1 MKKLLIFIESSKPTI
16 TLPMRKII
24 TLFLLLTTVSFY
36 GQYWVPQTSGVTA
49 NLNDVYGINGDLVVV
64 VGNAGVIL
72 KTIDG
77 GEHWIVKPSGTTA
90 NLMKVQFVNATVG
103 YAVGENGTLL
113 KTVDGGES
121 WTSIATGITTSLS
134 GLTCLN
140 ANSFYISGA
149 DGVIKGTND
158 GGATFTDCSYLGDHN
173 FSTIQFLNAQVGYA
187 SSYNLYQQGDSTFI
201 KTTDGGLTWTLLPT
215 AATTFYFLTETI
227 GFIKNGTVYKTIDG
241 GLTSTFAGESMGNF
255 TDLYSMNENEVWSIE
270 DSFTLCDCDT
280 FCIMRNNVTDPES
293 PVVADNCYLST
304 AGHTP
309 FEAITFA
316 DATHGYV
323 VGDFGVILKNTT
335 GTMEH
340 LSTETFSRPDPITIT
355 PNPASGFI
363 SIENKSQSS
372 LESVHVMDLNGRTIL
387 VDLSG
392 ASRLDIGSLSNGI
405 YLVQLYYAGGTFT
418 EKLIKE

>member
-1 MKKLLIFIESSKPTI
+1 MKKI
-16 TLPMRKII
+16 T
-24 TLFLLLTTVSFY
+24 TLFLLLASISFY

-49 NLNDVYGINGDLVVV
+49 NLNDVYGLTADVVFI
-64 VGNAGVIL
+64 VGNAGAIL
-72 KTIDG
+72 KTVDG
-77 GEHWIVKPSGTTA
+77 GDHWIVKPSGTAA
-90 NLMKVQFVNATVG
+90 NLMKVQFVNSTVG
-103 YAVGENGTLL
+103 YAVGDNGTLL
-113 KTVDGGES
+113 KSIDGGES
-121 WTSIATGITTSLS
+121 WTAIATGVTTSLS

-140 ANSFYISGA
+140 ANRFYISGA

-158 GGATFTDCSYLGDHN
+158 GGASFTDYSYLGDYN

-187 SSYNLYQQGDSTFI
+187 SSYDLYQSGSILFI
-201 KTTDGGLTWTLLPT
+201 KTTDGGLTWNVLPIG
-215 AATTFYFLTETI
+215 ATTFYFLTETI
-227 GFIKNGTVYKTIDG
+227 GFIKNGTVYKTSDG
-241 GLTSTFAGESMGNF
+241 GVTSTFAGESMGNF

-280 FCIMRNNVTDPES
+280 FCIMRNNVTDPQS
-293 PVVADNCYLST
+293 PIVADNCYLST

-309 FEAITFA
+309 FKALTFA

-355 PNPASGFI
+355 PNPASAFI
-363 SIENKSQSS
+363 SIEPESQST
-372 LESVHVMDLNGRTIL
+372 LQSVRIMDMNGRTIL
-387 VDLSG
+387 EDASG
-392 ASRLDIGSLSNGI
+392 ASRLDISSLSNGI
-405 YLVQLYYAGGTFT
+405 YVVQLHFAGGIFT

>member
-1 MKKLLIFIESSKPTI
+1 
-16 TLPMRKII
+16 MRKII
-24 TLFLLLTTVSFY
+24 TLFLLLTTISFY

-149 DGVIKGTND
+149 DGVIKATND

-309 FEAITFA
+309 FKAITFA

-372 LESVHVMDLNGRTIL
+372 LESVRVMDLNGRTIL
-387 VDLSG
+387 EDASG